1 MVQFVK
7 LTQIL
12 FIVLIALL
20 MQMYALIHSSG
31 LFIQTQMQ
39 VKPLD
44 MIEAKDISFQQC
56 QEVQLFIMI
65 FKTTLS
71 QD

>member
-1 MVQFVK
+1 M
-7 LTQIL
+7 QI
-12 FIVLIALL
+12 
-20 MQMYALIHSSG
+20 YALIHSSG
-31 LFIQTQMQ
+31 LYIQTKMQ

-65 FKTTLS
+65 FKMTLL